1 MTYTIYI
8 NLLQYSLFLKE
19 YTMSQ
24 IATLET
30 IRNQLTSRIK
40 TLGYNVSEYND
51 ELFNSYLILNSL
63 GIEISNNL
71 LNPKIDQEYFN
82 LICEFIKSDVNKDIY
97 IKMLPY
103 IIPGVSCIHFSIFH
117 DGFTANN
124 LTKVD
129 SLIKILNSN
138 ISDDRKYHLVQLLK
152 RDLPFEHLLNP
163 AYSDHDVDTLARTA
177 SCQLNNIKEQ

>member
-1 MTYTIYI
+1 M
-8 NLLQYSLFLKE
+8 LQIE
-19 YTMSQ
+19 
-24 IATLET
+24 TLGS
-30 IRNQLTSRIK
+30 IRNQLTSRIE

-82 LICEFIKSDVNKDIY
+82 LICEFIESDINKDTY
-97 IKMLPY
+97 VRMLPY
-103 IIPGVSCIHFSIFH
+103 IIPGVSGIHFSIFH
-117 DGFTANN
+117 DGFTSNN

-129 SLIKILNSN
+129 SLIKILKNSN
-138 ISDDRKYHLVQLLK
+138 ISDNRKYHLVQLLR

-177 SCQLNNIKEQ
+177 SCQLNNIKEL